1 MLPYFPKPY
10 PDELLYSQIAR
21 AKVHLGMSSAKRL
34 LDLLYQKRT
43 VIAVADLPAQLQL
56 LADSLGHLQPVNA
69 TKLLY
74 KGTLFPLYAPFIPQQ
89 RKMHLTQLMLNGDSS
104 AVYVEIGMS
113 AGKVKMPTLFQ
124 YCPLCLLEMRQG
136 YGEYAWLR
144 QWQVPGYLV
153 CTKHQC
159 ELCCSS
165 QPFRSIQR
173 HEYFAATPENCLQW
187 LMVPNTDSKLLRL
200 ACQIVELLSLP
211 ETTSPTCDQWTQ
223 LYRQLAAEAG
233 LLQGRQLKIPELLAK
248 FLGYWPTDT
257 LQRLQLPIQ
266 GESNWLLSIFRKHRK
281 AFSYMQHLLVWQAF
295 RPDTKV
301 TELIQQANRFPK
313 QAERPVL
320 KTIEKVTN
328 EADRASWLNLL
339 QSGLS
344 VKQARVNDGMAL
356 YARLYRNDRDWLLTT
371 NRKLFLPKS
380 NHSAIDWAT
389 RDKRYLSVLYQ
400 QLSRRDI
407 ELDIARQS
415 RNWFLKQ
422 LAQAATAEK
431 FLQHLPLCQTFL
443 NRYSESIAEYQIR
456 RLTRQIA
463 YNGTHQKSM
472 QRWELERSCGL
483 AKGRT
488 HRLAVCFMDLL
499 EKDISGANAEK
510 IYQKDPR

>member
-43 VIAVADLPAQLQL
+43 VIAVADLPAQLRL
-56 LADSLGHLQPVNA
+56 LVDSLGHLQPVNA
-69 TKLLY
+69 TALLY
-74 KGTLFPLYAPFIPQQ
+74 RGTLFPLYAPFIPQQ
-89 RKMHLTQLMLNGDSS
+89 RKLHLTQLMLDGDSS

-144 QWQVPGYLV
+144 QWQAPGYLV
-153 CTKHQC
+153 CIKH
-159 ELCCSS
+159 LCGLCSS
-165 QPFRSIQR
+165 TQLFRPIQR

-187 LMVPNTDSKLLRL
+187 LVVPNTDNTLLRL
-200 ACQIVELLSLP
+200 AFQIVELLSLP
-211 ETTSPTCDQWTQ
+211 ETTSPTYAQWTQ
-223 LYRQLAAEAG
+223 LYRQLATEAG
-233 LLQGRQLKIPELLAK
+233 LMEGRHLKIPELLAK

-257 LQRLQLPIQ
+257 LQRLQLPVQ
-266 GESNWLLSIFRKHRK
+266 GESNWLLTIFRKHRK
-281 AFSYMQHLLVWQAF
+281 AFSYLQHLMVWQAF
-295 RPDTKV
+295 KPGYTV
-301 TELIQQANRFPK
+301 TELIQQANGFPIK
-313 QAERPVL
+313 AERPVL
-320 KTIEKVTN
+320 KTIERAAN
-328 EADRASWLNLL
+328 EADRASWLSLL

-344 VKQARVNDGMAL
+344 VKQARVNGGMAL
-356 YARLYRNDRDWLLTT
+356 YARLFRNDRDWLLTT

-389 RDKRYLSVLYQ
+389 RDKCYLSVLYQ

-422 LAQAATAEK
+422 LPQAATAEK
-431 FLQHLPLCQTFL
+431 FLQHLPLCQSFL

-463 YNGTHQKSM
+463 YNRNHQQSM

-488 HRLAVCFMDLL
+488 QRLAVCFMDLL

-510 IYQKDPR
+510 IYQKDPH

>member
-56 LADSLGHLQPVNA
+56 LADCLGNLQPVNA
-69 TKLLY
+69 TILLY
-74 KGTLFPLYAPFIPQQ
+74 QATLFPLYAPFIPQQ
-89 RKMHLTQLMLNGDSS
+89 RKLHLTQLMLDGDSS

-136 YGEYAWLR
+136 YGEYAWLK

-159 ELCCSS
+159 ELCSS
-165 QPFRSIQR
+165 TLPFRPIQR

-187 LMVPNTDSKLLRL
+187 LVVPNTDSKLLRL
-200 ACQIVELLSLP
+200 ASQIVDLLSLP
-211 ETTSPTCDQWTQ
+211 ETTSPTYAQWTQ

-233 LLQGRQLKIPELLAK
+233 LMQGRHLKIPELLAK
-248 FLGYWPTDT
+248 FLGYWPPDT
-257 LQRLQLPIQ
+257 LQRLQLPVQ
-266 GESNWLLSIFRKHRK
+266 GESNWLLTIFRKHRK
-281 AFSYMQHLLVWQAF
+281 AFSYLQHLLVWQAF
-295 RPDTKV
+295 KPGYMV
-301 TELIQQANRFPK
+301 VELIQQANRFPIK
-313 QAERPVL
+313 AERPAL
-320 KTIEKVTN
+320 KTIERVAN

-344 VKQARVNDGMAL
+344 VKQARVNGGMAL

-380 NHSAIDWAT
+380 NHSAINWAT
-389 RDKRYLSVLYQ
+389 RDKHYLSVLYH
-400 QLSRRDI
+400 I

-422 LAQAATAEK
+422 LPQAATAEK
-431 FLQHLPLCQTFL
+431 FLQHLPLCQSFL

-463 YNGTHQKSM
+463 YNGSHQQSM
-472 QRWELERSCGL
+472 QRWELERRCGL

-488 HRLAVCFMDLL
+488 QRLAVCFMDLL

-510 IYQKDPR
+510 IY